1 MAVPTSG
8 TLNLSTVNSVF
19 GWGGAMSGYA
29 GRTYYY
35 LSQFGST
42 AIGQFPTSNF
52 SMSRFYGTSGHDE
65 WNCACNC
72 NCVCGK

>member
-29 GRTYYY
+29 GRTYFY
-35 LSQFGST
+35 SAGGPT
-42 AIGQFPTSNF
+42 GTGVFPTSNF
-52 SMSRFYGTSGHDE
+52 SMSLFYGKSNHDE

-72 NCVCGK
+72 DCACGK